1 MKTDRYLRVFLAIVL
16 GFGVMHIGSLAVF
29 LYSPQTFY
37 FRPGEY
43 FSDLGYQV
51 RDMPLRWQH
60 QELQDQSRLN
70 FFYYQRSHMTTVTAD
85 NAGFRSRRYDA
96 DSYPIMVTG
105 DSTIFGS
112 GLSDDETLPW
122 RLAEELHTPVFNA
135 GRTTL
140 SNALAY
146 PPLRETKVVVEGW
159 TERDIKPRLLL
170 ERTLRL
176 GTAFQP
182 FAPRNLSYM
191 EAVRNIPP
199 QRYSLPLIA
208 WSIGR
213 RIYSDILTLT
223 TGGER
228 PYLFLRPHVMFPED
242 LDQTVALLVARSR
255 TVESLGKRYIFLP
268 VPAKQTIYAD
278 NVDEYTRNFI
288 PTLVAR
294 LHKEGVEAID
304 LVTPFFEEKDEK
316 LFYPYDSH
324 WNRNGAALGAKVLAR
339 AVLRK

>member
-1 MKTDRYLRVFLAIVL
+1 MNTNRYLRVFLAIVL
-16 GFGVMHIGSLAVF
+16 TFGLLHVGSLAVF
-29 LYSPQTFY
+29 LYSPKIFY
-37 FRPGEY
+37 FRPWEY
-43 FSDLGYQV
+43 FGDLGYQV
-51 RDMPLRWQH
+51 RDMPLRWERP
-60 QELQDQSRLN
+60 ELQDQSRLN
-70 FFYYQRSHMTTVTAD
+70 FFFYQRHHMTTVTAD
-85 NAGFRSRRYDA
+85 NDGFRSRRYNA

-135 GRTTL
+135 ARTTL

-146 PPLRETKVVVEGW
+146 PPLRGTKVVVEGW

-176 GTAFQP
+176 GQAFKP
-182 FAPRNLSYM
+182 FAPRKRSYM
-191 EAVRNIPP
+191 EAVRDIPP
-199 QRYSLPLIA
+199 QRYSLPLIG
-208 WSIGR
+208 WNVVR
-213 RIYSDILTLT
+213 RIYRDVRTLKK
-223 TGGER
+223 GGEQ
-228 PYLFLRPHVMFPED
+228 PYIFMQHVMYAED

-294 LHKEGVEAID
+294 LRKEGVEAVD
-304 LVTPFFEEKDEK
+304 LATPFLAEKDNE
-316 LFYPYDSH
+316 LFFHYDSH
-324 WNRNGAALGAKVLAR
+324 WNGNGAALGAKVLAR
-339 AVLRK
+339 TMFRK